1 MSPTYQPSG
10 LRDLRTHS
18 NTGIVLD
25 DTVRR
30 GGGVRRKIFEADKK
44 TNNVSL
50 PLAFTGGGWMYGTE
64 LIGGI
69 EAWMSC
75 ETGSAGK
82 SNTKSRHQQ
91 QTEPVPAANVFRKAE
106 QVM

>member
-1 MSPTYQPSG
+1 
-10 LRDLRTHS
+10 
-18 NTGIVLD
+18 
-25 DTVRR
+25 
-30 GGGVRRKIFEADKK
+30 
-44 TNNVSL
+44 
-50 PLAFTGGGWMYGTE
+50 MYGTE

-82 SNTKSRHQQ
+82 SNTKSRHQR